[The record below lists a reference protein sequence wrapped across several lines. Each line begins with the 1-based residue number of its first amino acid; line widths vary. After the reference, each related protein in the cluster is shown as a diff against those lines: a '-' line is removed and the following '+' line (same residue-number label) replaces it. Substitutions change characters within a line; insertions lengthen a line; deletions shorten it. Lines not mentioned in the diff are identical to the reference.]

1 MSSEVALAV
10 MISEQMRRAAMVA
23 SSGAGEM
30 AAINLRKQWASNAAD
45 SAQITLQHYL
55 QEMKALADAA
65 VQADR
70 LAQESIPALMTLQ
83 QAGTR

>member
-1 MSSEVALAV
+1 MSGEVAVAV
-10 MISEQMRRAAMVA
+10 MISTDMRRAAMVA

-45 SAQITLQHYL
+45 SAQITLQHYQ
-55 QEMKALADAA
+55 QEMSVLADSA
-65 VQADR
+65 VQAGR
-70 LAQESIPALMTLQ
+70 LAQESIPTLMALQ